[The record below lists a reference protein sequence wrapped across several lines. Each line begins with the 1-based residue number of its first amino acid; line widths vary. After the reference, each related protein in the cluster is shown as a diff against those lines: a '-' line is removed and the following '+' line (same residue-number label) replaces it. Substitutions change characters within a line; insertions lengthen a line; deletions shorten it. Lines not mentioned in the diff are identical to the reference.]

1 MSHRTQPVFG
11 AQGSTR
17 KVEGS
22 AIIRKSAA
30 PCISGMA
37 KPPPGVNTG
46 NTVRCEVSFA
56 SSVVVMETPFRIS
69 FAACDATT
77 VLPRS
82 TPCWSANEKRTSSSA
97 SRSAFSISRAR
108 RCCSSLQRLWRS
120 TKLGAR
126 RGDIDL
132 RLATDMTGGTPASGC
147 RANARSPSF
156 GACGDARALSRIAP
170 PVSRPVRC
178 RRRRPAR

>member
-1 MSHRTQPVFG
+1 MSHWTQPVFG
-11 AQGSTR
+11 AHGSTR

-69 FAACDATT
+69 FAACDGNHRLAAQHAML
-77 VLPRS
+77 VR
-82 TPCWSANEKRTSSSA
+82 RT
-97 SRSAFSISRAR
+97 RSARDRAASSICFSISRAQPLLLVAPKIVALDETQGR
-108 RCCSSLQRLWRS
+108 AASREDIMIGHPRKAGSDREVIWVRVRGTTDLPFREF
-120 TKLGAR
+120 AR
-126 RGDIDL
+126 ER
-132 RLATDMTGGTPASGC
+132 
-147 RANARSPSF
+147 
-156 GACGDARALSRIAP
+156 
-170 PVSRPVRC
+170 
-178 RRRRPAR
+178 